1 MRGFARQVA
10 ANTVGSLAAAAIV
23 YLLGVVSG
31 HITNVPWATALSIAT
46 LASEAIVFA
55 LIAYAG
61 VRTEWSRRRWRSATS
76 GVRHQNSRDP
86 ELDDATERLKNLE
99 ARLERLE

>member
-31 HITNVPWATALSIAT
+31 HIANVPWGYSAF
-46 LASEAIVFA
+46 AS
-55 LIAYAG
+55 
-61 VRTEWSRRRWRSATS
+61 
-76 GVRHQNSRDP
+76 
-86 ELDDATERLKNLE
+86 
-99 ARLERLE
+99 